1 MNRKL
6 FNLAKSSALVF
17 ALGFLPV
24 PFLIH
29 VGYAPLLVCSFS
41 MALMLLWSDG
51 LLTLFSIRK
60 GATEINPIINFL
72 NNIAGEKRGVLL
84 SRVVGSIFPLVGLL
98 ERNLY
103 FTLAISWVFAA
114 VIFLNSATLL
124 SVLAE
129 NIDAKQTYHANE

>member
-1 MNRKL
+1 
-6 FNLAKSSALVF
+6 
-17 ALGFLPV
+17 
-24 PFLIH
+24 
-29 VGYAPLLVCSFS
+29 